1 MANLEN
7 GVGRLMSSS
16 MYRLKIDEN
25 RKNLQECDE
34 MFTELSAAEFEK

>member
-25 RKNLQECDE
+25 RKNLQERDE
-34 MFTELSAAEFEK
+34 NEIGRAHV